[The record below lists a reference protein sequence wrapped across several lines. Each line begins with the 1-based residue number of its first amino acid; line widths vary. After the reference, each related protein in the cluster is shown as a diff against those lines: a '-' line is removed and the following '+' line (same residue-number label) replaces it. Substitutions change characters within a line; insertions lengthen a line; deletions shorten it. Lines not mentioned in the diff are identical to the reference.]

1 MVIWL
6 QETIAGVGLL
16 LFVSS
21 VLVLAA
27 AGEALLAAGE
37 APLAA

>member
-1 MVIWL
+1 MAIWL
-6 QETIAGVGLL
+6 QETIARVGLL
-16 LFVSS
+16 LFVGS

-27 AGEALLAAGE
+27 AGEVLLAVGE